1 MPSRRVVIT
10 PSKIVFEFPSLSVP
24 NRAIRMHQNINQNF
38 LRVSFQTDDCNR
50 GCYSSEEDPVL
61 LHIAQVMDE
70 GFKIGDKNFK
80 FLHYSNSQ
88 IKSHSCWFMHESE
101 ELTYEDFIK
110 TLGEFDKDTTIS
122 K

>member
-1 MPSRRVVIT
+1 M
-10 PSKIVFEFPSLSVP
+10 E
-24 NRAIRMHQNINQNF
+24 
-38 LRVSFQTDDCNR
+38 
-50 GCYSSEEDPVL
+50 
-61 LHIAQVMDE
+61 E